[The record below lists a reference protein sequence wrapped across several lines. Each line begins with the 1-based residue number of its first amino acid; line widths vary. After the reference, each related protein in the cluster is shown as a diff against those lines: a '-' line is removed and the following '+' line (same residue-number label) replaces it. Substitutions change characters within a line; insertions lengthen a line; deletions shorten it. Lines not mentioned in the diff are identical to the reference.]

1 MGEASGGD
9 GERRDRE
16 ERVQAI
22 AVFRFQLISAAIDED
37 LSTRARGVLVRQIAA
52 AWHVD
57 PFGRRVRYSR
67 DTVDRWIRSWRQGGF
82 EALVPCARATPLRT
96 DAAIL
101 DTAARLKREN
111 PGRTAAQVERILI
124 RSQGWSPS
132 QSTLLRLF
140 HRLELPGA
148 DGQVTDGTVF
158 GRFEAAEPNDLWT
171 GDALHGKRIGGR
183 KTYLFAF
190 IDDHSRLVTGYRW
203 GFAEDTVRLAAALRP
218 ALASRGIPRAV
229 YVDNGSAYVD
239 SWLARACAKLGIR
252 LTHSTPGRPQGRGK
266 IERLFRTVN
275 EQFLVEVADT
285 TAEDLA
291 GQGLSQAAALLELNR
306 LFTAWVET
314 VYHTRAHPET
324 EQTPLTRWSNG
335 FRVGDGPKMPT
346 PGVIG
351 EAFKWSL
358 FRTVNRKTAT
368 VSLLKNTYQ
377 VDPALVGRR
386 VELVFDPFDLSD
398 IAVRYHG
405 KEFAKAVPHVIGR
418 HSHPKARP
426 ETEQQPPAPTGID
439 YLNLVAADH
448 HDATG
453 AAINFHALTTPAIPL
468 DTPIET
474 PIDTDTGDDGGPG
487 IEHVPDH
494 ADARV
499 AVQLP
504 LPGMPT
510 PPAEGVAS

>member
-1 MGEASGGD
+1 MSEANGD
-9 GERRDRE
+9 GERRDRA
-16 ERVQAI
+16 ERVQAV

-37 LSTRARGVLVRQIAA
+37 LSARARGALVREIAA
-52 AWHVD
+52 AWHTD

-67 DTVDRWIRSWRQGGF
+67 DTVDRWIRMWRQGGF
-82 EALVPCARATPLRT
+82 EALVPCIRNTPLRT

-101 DTAARLKREN
+101 QVAEGLKREN
-111 PGRTAAQVERILI
+111 PARTASQVERILT

-148 DGQVTDGTVF
+148 NGHVAAGEVF
-158 GRFEAAEPNDLWT
+158 GRFEAAEPNQMWT
-171 GDALHGKRIGGR
+171 GDALHGRRIGGR

-190 IDDHSRLVTGYRW
+190 IDDHTRLVTGYRW

-239 SWLARACAKLGIR
+239 AWLVRACAKLGIR

-275 EQFLVEVADT
+275 EQFLVEVTDT
-285 TAEDLA
+285 TAEDLS
-291 GQGLSQAAALLELNR
+291 GQGISQAAALLELNR

-314 VYHTRAHPET
+314 VYHTRVHTET
-324 EQTPLTRWSNG
+324 EQTPLARWRAG
-335 FRVGDGPKMPT
+335 FDRSGTGPQMPT
-346 PGVIG
+346 AEDLG
-351 EAFKWSL
+351 EAFKWSQ

-368 VSLLKNTYQ
+368 VSLLNNRYE
-377 VDPALVGRR
+377 VDQALVGRR

-398 IAVRYHG
+398 ITVCYHG
-405 KEFAKAVPHVIGR
+405 KQFAKAVPHVIGR

-448 HDATG
+448 HDAAG
-453 AAINFHALTTPAIPL
+453 AAINFHALTTPTIPL
-468 DTPIET
+468 ATT
-474 PIDTDTGDDGGPG
+474 LDTDEHAGDPV
-487 IEHVPDH
+487 IEPVPDH
-494 ADARV
+494 ADGQV
-499 AVQLP
+499 PGQQP
-504 LPGMPT
+504 LPGMPA
-510 PPAEGVAS
+510 PATLTIDGVAS